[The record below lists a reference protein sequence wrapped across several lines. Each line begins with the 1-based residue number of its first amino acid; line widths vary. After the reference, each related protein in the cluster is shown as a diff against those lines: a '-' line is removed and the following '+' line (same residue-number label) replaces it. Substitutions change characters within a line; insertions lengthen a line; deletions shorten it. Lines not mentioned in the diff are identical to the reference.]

1 VLSLEVGLVADDDSA
16 ELAKADVELP
26 DVVGSAEL
34 DCAGA
39 LLLAELFGTFL
50 EVEFEKLAGD

>member
-1 VLSLEVGLVADDDSA
+1 
-16 ELAKADVELP
+16 VE
-26 DVVGSAEL
+26 SAEL